1 MVFHQAIRVYV
12 YKHLALS
19 LVLAFLNDVVWG
31 TSHVIENIHVV
42 YKANEVAFVEKHIS
56 LLYAA
61 VDDVVIVHQTHCSTH
76 LGHGV
81 S

>member
-1 MVFHQAIRVYV
+1 MIIHQAIRVYM

-31 TSHVIENIHVV
+31 TPHIIEYIHVV
-42 YKANEVAFVEKHIS
+42 YETNEVAVIEKHIP

-61 VDDVVIVHQTHCSTH
+61 VDDVIVIHASIVAPI
-76 LGHGV
+76 
-81 S
+81 

>member
-1 MVFHQAIRVYV
+1 VIIHQAIRVYV

-31 TSHVIENIHVV
+31 TPHIIEYIHVV
-42 YKANEVAFVEKHIS
+42 YEANEVAFIEKHIP

-61 VDDVVIVHQTHCSTH
+61 VDDVIVIHASIVAPI
-76 LGHGV
+76 
-81 S
+81 